1 MLKRVPTIKEW
12 LRSGS
17 RFTVTVSTLAYTA
30 ILLTSTNS
38 MSSQQSMQFIQ
49 PSHEVKAAVY
59 AQALESAS
67 GSQPAH
73 SFLKLIGIPEA
84 WAILG
89 RNNVT
94 STIAIV
100 DTGIDY
106 NQPELKGYLLE
117 GKNLINER
125 KSAQDDNGHGTAV
138 AGVIAA
144 IAKAGE
150 VSGQARWQG
159 RLLPIKAL
167 DQDGSGDEDK
177 LTQGIR
183 YAVEQGADIIVL
195 SLGLRRDA
203 PNLREAV
210 AWAESKG
217 VLLIAASGNDAA
229 LFGSKAAVQYPAAY
243 PTVLAVAG
251 SDGMK
256 PVSESTSGSENDIS
270 AAWRV
275 QTLAMGGGMIEME
288 GTSMGAPQVA
298 AAAAMLKAAHPDW
311 KPVRLREAI
320 RRTAQTN
327 AAAAWSRN
335 LGYGFLAVNRALQAD
350 SLIDWRE
357 PNDTRSQAAVFP
369 LGKEVIGAWGSVVD
383 YDWFTFDAPYDGDFT
398 LSGDEARFNL
408 FSDVGRIEPRENV
421 KPQANILKQWQVKK
435 GRYWLQSLSGGVA
448 SSKASGYRLVSQFVM
463 SPDAREPNNSAA
475 SAFTLPARN
484 QSWTGN
490 FHQRSDEDWMSVTL
504 PSAGI
509 LKLSVT
515 TDTTR
520 IDPELWVQSAGG
532 ASTIVD
538 KRGDGESEQWVINHA
553 KAGKYFLR
561 IQNAVSTNPEAVIG
575 TYVASMEYITEKEDA
590 YEPNEGPLTSTPLS
604 PDKVYNG
611 LINNNKDQD
620 WYRFTFTKRQK
631 VKLTIGHIPDAMTMT
646 VELRNKKL
654 QIIEKWSNTDGQK
667 TLIKEKTLLPGT
679 YYVTITSNRF
689 NRNQTYGLRMLPI
702 NG

>member
-1 MLKRVPTIKEW
+1 MLKRAPMIQEW
-12 LRSGS
+12 LRSGARLTMS
-17 RFTVTVSTLAYTA
+17 VSTLACVSM
-30 ILLTSTNS
+30 LLTSNS
-38 MSSQQSMQFIQ
+38 MPPQQLKDSIQ
-49 PSHEVKAAVY
+49 PSREVSAAVY

-67 GSQPAH
+67 GSQPAPA
-73 SFLKLIGIPEA
+73 FLKLIGIPEA

-89 RNNVT
+89 NNVT

-100 DTGIDY
+100 DTGVDY
-106 NQPELKGYLLE
+106 NHPGLKGYLLE

-144 IAKAGE
+144 VAKAAE
-150 VSGQARWQG
+150 ASGQARWEG
-159 RLLPIKAL
+159 SILPIKAL
-167 DQDGSGDEDK
+167 DQDGSGDEEK

-183 YAVEQGADIIVL
+183 YAVGQGANIIVL

-203 PNLREAV
+203 PSLREAV

-229 LFGSKAAVQYPAAY
+229 VFGSNAAVQYPAAY

-251 SDGMK
+251 SEGTK
-256 PVSESTSGSENDIS
+256 PVSQSNSGSENDIS
-270 AAWRV
+270 ATWRV
-275 QTLAMGGGMIEME
+275 QTLAMGGGTIEME

-311 KPVRLREAI
+311 KPVRLREAL

-327 AAAAWSRN
+327 SVAAWNMN
-335 LGYGFLAVNRALQAD
+335 LGYGFLAVNKAVQTD
-350 SLIDWRE
+350 SQIDWRE
-357 PNDTRSQAAVFP
+357 PNNTRSQAAVFP
-369 LGKEVIGAWGSVVD
+369 LGKEVIGAWGSIVD
-383 YDWFTFDAPYDGDFT
+383 YDWFLFDAPYDGVFT
-398 LSGDEARFNL
+398 LSGDEARFSL
-408 FSDVGRIEPRENV
+408 FSDVGLIEPRENA

-435 GRYWLQSLSGGVA
+435 GRYWLKSLKEGAAA
-448 SSKASGYRLVSQFVM
+448 SNANGYRLVSQFMM
-463 SPDAREPNNSAA
+463 SPDAREPNDSAA
-475 SAFTLPARN
+475 SAVTLPARS

-490 FHQRSDEDWMSVTL
+490 FHQRSDEDWMAVTL

-520 IDPELWVQSAGG
+520 IDPELWIQPAGG
-532 ASTIVD
+532 TATTVD
-538 KRGDGESEQWVINHA
+538 ERGDGESEQWVLNHA
-553 KAGKYFLR
+553 KAGKYFFR
-561 IQNAVSTNPEAVIG
+561 IQNAVSTDPEAVIG
-575 TYVASMEYITEKEDA
+575 TYAASLEYITEKEDA

-611 LINNNKDQD
+611 LMNNNKDQD
-620 WYRFTFTKRQK
+620 WYRFTFTKKQK
-631 VKLTIGHIPDAMTMT
+631 MKLTIGHIPDAMAIT

-654 QIIEKWSNTDGQK
+654 QILEKWSNADGQK
-667 TLIKEKTLLPGT
+667 TLLKEKTLLPGT

-689 NRNQTYGLRMLPI
+689 NRNQTYTLRMQPI
-702 NG
+702 TVN